1 MAIILNLHD
10 IPIAYTMIA
19 TAQRVKPRRDGQH
32 PYQQYFY
39 LWTAFD
45 NIYSLLAGR
54 EGLEPKLLY
63 NPDGSVARYANGGVN
78 IPIVEEIRE
87 EALMQVAIDAFDLD
101 LQHQLIQHESTKYF
115 VHRIPY
121 WQGKKIE
128 HDADGQ
134 RVNGVIKVKCTLD
147 AAYPVWSPIDM
158 ERYAAY
164 LENPGDDTNRSF
176 LARQIVAL
184 LHTVRKNMTLPKRS
198 FDDSNDLSVVVH
210 ALPLLEIIISF
221 FTR

>member
-1 MAIILNLHD
+1 MAIILNQHD
-10 IPIAYTMIA
+10 APIAYTMIA
-19 TAQRVKPRRDGQH
+19 TAKRVKPRRDGQH
-32 PYQQYFY
+32 PYQVYFY

-63 NPDGSVARYANGGVN
+63 NADGSVARIANGSVN
-78 IPIVEEIRE
+78 IPVVEEISE
-87 EALMQVAIDAFDLD
+87 EDLMQVAIDAFDLD
-101 LQHQLIQHESTKYF
+101 LQHQLIQHESTRYF
-115 VHRIPY
+115 AHRIPY

-128 HDADGQ
+128 QDAAGQ
-134 RVNGVIKVKCTLD
+134 RVNGVINVKHTLD
-147 AAYPVWSPIDM
+147 AAYPVWSPIDI

-164 LENPGDDTNRSF
+164 LENGDDDANRRF
-176 LARQIVAL
+176 LTQQIVAL

-210 ALPLLEIIISF
+210 ALPLLEIIINF

>member
-1 MAIILNLHD
+1 MRTKLNASE
-10 IPIAYTMIA
+10 IPVAYTMIA

-32 PYQQYFY
+32 PYQVYFY

-87 EALMQVAIDAFDLD
+87 EALMQVAIDAFDLN
-101 LQHQLIQHESTKYF
+101 LQHQLIQHESTRF
-115 VHRIPY
+115 FAHRIPY

-134 RVNGVIKVKCTLD
+134 KVNGVIHVKHTLD

-158 ERYAAY
+158 EAYAAY
-164 LENPGDDTNRSF
+164 LENGDDDANRR
-176 LARQIVAL
+176 LLTRQIVAL
-184 LHTVRKNMTLPKRS
+184 LYTVRKNMTLPKRS
-198 FDDSNDLSVVVH
+198 FDDSNDLSVVAH
-210 ALPLLEIIISF
+210 ALPLLEIIINF